1 MVGATADMVL
11 QPYGAAVAGSVAG
24 IIATIGINHHINSIN
39 YTIQYLA
46 TLKLQ
51 LYMVA
56 EEPFKTSPNDTV
68 MRIHV
73 AVVTGRIRDVSLWA
87 RMQGR

>member
-24 IIATIGINHHINSIN
+24 IIATIGINHHINSIY

-46 TLKLQ
+46 TL
-51 LYMVA
+51 
-56 EEPFKTSPNDTV
+56 
-68 MRIHV
+68 
-73 AVVTGRIRDVSLWA
+73 
-87 RMQGR
+87 